1 MPAGG
6 LCLGKAIT
14 LVCGVL
20 LTSANRDLYIHR
32 TSILLVSLPKSFS
45 EQVPSVSPAGFG
57 LGFTSF
63 SSHPLKLLQVLIAHF
78 PENPT
83 AWPQSLR
90 C

>member
-6 LCLGKAIT
+6 LCLRKAVT

-45 EQVPSVSPAGFG
+45 EQVQSVSPAGFRLG
-57 LGFTSF
+57 LTSF
-63 SSHPLKLLQVLIAHF
+63 SSHPLKLWQV
-78 PENPT
+78 
-83 AWPQSLR
+83 
-90 C
+90 